1 MAGSTAP
8 AGAGGGAGVPCL
20 VVEQPAHLAGTR
32 WPLTRSA
39 HIVGRFGDIRLSSPD
54 VSKRHAELRQG
65 TDGVWLND
73 LHSSNGV
80 LHNGRRL
87 EPGVP
92 VRLRDGDRLRFGSLE
107 LTFHQPQAG
116 GRRSTPDPAGADTI
130 TDVTHLHSYRNRRT
144 GRADPAAAPPPPLP
158 DPPPRHA
165 PPPPISD
172 DARSET
178 TRYLAAATQLDPDFA
193 DLVVRQVVDE
203 PYRALAPVFGA
214 DLGVVT
220 RWALS
225 ARRRRLARDLTLLGV
240 LLTLLATVALG
251 ALEHREELGSGDLG
265 DWWQQYAVLAGMV
278 LGVGWLVLAVDFW
291 VAEHRVL
298 RQKMK
303 HGRFEP
309 TQAPEA
315 LGGRARARLAAVA
328 AAQRPAPW
336 NVIVCSHYSP
346 FAGSGYLLDQWD
358 TPIDIRRGMFLPDG
372 DGRRRAP
379 QRFTNGELYEVLVT
393 AARRMGLADLRV
405 EERLF
410 VDGQNVAR
418 DRNLLPDPLRPPV
431 THIPVPLMR
440 DMPDGLSATR
450 RSYVSIEVPAWSGQL
465 VLTMYMRAVQV
476 QGTLYLEWSAHALVP
491 MRNEYYAVD
500 HLPRRTAVGAA
511 LRALVSAL
519 FRVPSA
525 LLWSPRGVLRRV
537 RAALAASAYRGRQR
551 RTIRGK
557 YVFDYGAEHSVR
569 ELACGE
575 EFGHH
580 FVDRDASRIMQT
592 TEQHLMNT
600 IGDFLE
606 SKGIDSESFLRFQ
619 QNVTNNY
626 DQRDQ
631 SFRAGNIN
639 NHGNLAAGHGARAG
653 GPAPKRGGRT

>member
-1 MAGSTAP
+1 MSGTTAP
-8 AGAGGGAGVPCL
+8 AGNGGVSPCL
-20 VVEQPAHLAGTR
+20 IVAHPAHLAGTR
-32 WPLTRSA
+32 WPLTRPA
-39 HIVGRFGDIRLSSPD
+39 HIVGRLGDIRLTSPD

-65 TDGVWLND
+65 SDGVWLND
-73 LHSSNGV
+73 LNSSNGV
-80 LHNGRRL
+80 LRNGRPL
-87 EPGVP
+87 EPGRP
-92 VRLRDGDRLRFGSLE
+92 VLLKDGDRLRFGSLE
-107 LTFHQPQAG
+107 LTFHQPPPG
-116 GRRSTPDPAGADTI
+116 PAGSDTV
-130 TDVTHLHSYRNRRT
+130 TDVTHLHAYRNRRT
-144 GRADPAAAPPPPLP
+144 SHTDPPVPPLP
-158 DPPPRHA
+158 DAPPRHA
-165 PPPPISD
+165 PPPPVED
-172 DARSET
+172 DARSAT
-178 TRYLAAATQLDPDFA
+178 TRYLTAATQLDPGFA

-225 ARRRRLARDLTLLGV
+225 ARRRRLARDLALLCV
-240 LLTLLATVALG
+240 LSAVLATLGLG
-251 ALEHREELGSGDLG
+251 ALGHKEDLASGAVG
-265 DWWQQYAVLAGMV
+265 DWWHRYAVLAGLLLV
-278 LGVGWLVLAVDFW
+278 AAWFVLALDSW
-291 VAEHRVL
+291 VTEHRVL
-298 RQKMK
+298 RRKMT
-303 HGRFEP
+303 HGRFDP
-309 TQAPEA
+309 AQAPDA
-315 LGGRARARLAAVA
+315 LGGRARERLAAVKL
-328 AAQRPAPW
+328 RPAG
-336 NVIVCSHYSP
+336 NVIVCSHYWP
-346 FAGSGYLLDQWD
+346 FAGSGYIVEQWD
-358 TPIDIRRGMFLPDG
+358 SPIDIRRGMLLPDG
-372 DGRRRAP
+372 GGRRSP

-393 AARRMGLADLRV
+393 AARRMGLANLRV

-418 DRNLLPDPLRPPV
+418 DQNLLPDPLHPPV
-431 THIPVPLMR
+431 TRISVPLMR
-440 DMPDGLSATR
+440 GMPDGLSATR

-476 QGTLYLEWSAHALVP
+476 EGTLYLEWSAHALVP

-511 LRALVSAL
+511 LRALAVAL

-537 RAALAASAYRGRQR
+537 SAALAASAYRGRQR

-557 YVFDYGAEHSVR
+557 YVFDYGAERSVR

-580 FVDRDASRIMQT
+580 FVDQDASRIVRT

-606 SKGIDSESFLRFQ
+606 SKGIDSENFLRFQ
-619 QNVTNNY
+619 QNINNY
-626 DQRDQ
+626 NDNRDQ

-653 GPAPKRGGRT
+653 GPPQRGGRT

>member
-1 MAGSTAP
+1 MAGSTAS
-8 AGAGGGAGVPCL
+8 AGAGSGGGSPCL
-20 VVEQPAHLAGTR
+20 VVEQPARLAGTR
-32 WPLTRSA
+32 WPLTRAA

-54 VSKRHAELRQG
+54 VSKRHAELRLG
-65 TDGVWLND
+65 SDGVWLND

-80 LHNGRRL
+80 LRNGRRL
-87 EPGVP
+87 EPGTP
-92 VRLRDGDRLRFGSLE
+92 VRLQDGDRLRFGSLE
-107 LTFHQPQAG
+107 LTFHQPQPRPQPQPQPQPQG
-116 GRRSTPDPAGADTI
+116 DI
-130 TDVTHLHSYRNRRT
+130 TDVTHLHSYRNRRSAH
-144 GRADPAAAPPPPLP
+144 GDPDGPPLP

-165 PPPPISD
+165 PPPPTSD
-172 DARSET
+172 DARSAT
-178 TRYLAAATQLDPDFA
+178 TRYLAAATQLDPGFA
-193 DLVVRQVVDE
+193 DLVVGQVVDE

-240 LLTLLATVALG
+240 LLTLLATLALG
-251 ALEHREELGSGDLG
+251 ALGNKDALGNGDFDG
-265 DWWQQYAVLAGMV
+265 WWQQYAVLGGLL
-278 LGVGWLVLAVDFW
+278 LGVAWLVLAVDFW
-291 VAEHRVL
+291 VTEHLVL
-298 RQKMK
+298 RRKLK

-309 TQAPEA
+309 RQAPEA
-315 LGGRARARLAAVA
+315 MSGRARARLAAVA
-328 AAQRPAPW
+328 ERPAG

-346 FAGSGYLLDQWD
+346 FAGSGYLLEQWD
-358 TPIDIRRGMFLPDG
+358 TPIDIRRGMLLS
-372 DGRRRAP
+372 DGRGRRTP

-431 THIPVPLMR
+431 TRIPVPLMR
-440 DMPDGLSATR
+440 GMPDGLSATR

-476 QGTLYLEWSAHALVP
+476 EGTLYLEWSAHALVP
-491 MRNEYYAVD
+491 MRNEYYGVD
-500 HLPRRTAVGAA
+500 YLPRRTAVGAA
-511 LRALVSAL
+511 LRALGSAL

-525 LLWSPRGVLRRV
+525 LLWAPRGVLRRGS
-537 RAALAASAYRGRQR
+537 AALAASSYRARQR

-557 YVFDYGAEHSVR
+557 YVFDYGAEHSIR

-580 FVDRDASRIMQT
+580 FVDQDASRIMRT

-606 SKGIDSESFLRFQ
+606 SKGIDSENFLRFQ
-619 QNVTNNY
+619 QNINNNY
-626 DQRDQ
+626 NDNRIW
-631 SFRAGNIN
+631 AN
-639 NHGNLAAGHGARAG
+639 NNRGQVVGGHRNRVNPGPGQG
-653 GPAPKRGGRT
+653 GGGRASAQG